1 MTIIGVYI
9 QWKEGLEVVKQI
21 ENDFPCFTDYT
32 ILDEEYAEVTINCR
46 EEDAKAIEKRL
57 AKWVWE
63 GKRDERENKQTK
75 ERE

>member
-9 QWKEGLEVVKQI
+9 QWKEGLEVIKQI
-21 ENDFPCFTDYT
+21 ENDFHCFTDYT

-57 AKWVWE
+57 AK
-63 GKRDERENKQTK
+63 
-75 ERE
+75 